1 MTLTRLFFAVALLA
15 TLALAYLAG
24 SSADP
29 TRTLS
34 IGAVLGLALVLIVAF
49 WSRGPQT
56 PPPRSPL
63 EAPAPQVIT
72 LSAAPAAAP
81 ARGLDLGDVLD
92 ALPVG
97 VMVIGADG
105 KISAF
110 NEAAGK
116 IFGVPAARAANR
128 ALIEI
133 VRSFDLDK
141 RVSATLRDGAEESSE
156 LAFSGT
162 QERSL
167 LVTTR
172 ALAGVG
178 GERSA
183 LVIVSDQ
190 SRMRELEALRREFVS
205 NVSHELRTPLTAVK
219 LMVETLQSGVEQPER
234 DQFLNSIA
242 QETERMIALVEDLL
256 DLARLESG
264 KLELRLGTV
273 DVAALCRQAV
283 QAQRPRAQSQ
293 DIALDCSAPDE
304 PIMISA
310 DRDKLY
316 QVLVNLLDNALRHTP
331 ESGRVSLAASTR
343 DGSVAIEVSDTGA
356 GIPSTAL
363 PHIFE
368 RFYVVDPARAR
379 SRSGTGLGLAIVRHI
394 IEAHGGTIAARS
406 ELGVGTVFTC
416 TLPTGLQMQER
427 AL

>member
-1 MTLTRLFFAVALLA
+1 MTFPRLFSAVLLLMLFLL
-15 TLALAYLAG
+15 TYLAG
-24 SSADP
+24 SA
-29 TRTLS
+29 TGTERTT
-34 IGAVLGLALVLIVAF
+34 IIVAVLSLGLVFIASFRSIWMKTAAN
-49 WSRGPQT
+49 SSPS
-56 PPPRSPL
+56 PPRAIAHEPAQ
-63 EAPAPQVIT
+63 APAPQ
-72 LSAAPAAAP
+72 PA
-81 ARGLDLGDVLD
+81 LDLVDVLD

-97 VMVIGADG
+97 VMVIGPDG
-105 KISAF
+105 KITAF
-110 NEAAGK
+110 NAAAGQ

-167 LVTTR
+167 QVATR
-172 ALAGVG
+172 ALAGAN
-178 GERSA
+178 GERSV

-219 LMVETLQSGVEQPER
+219 LMVETLQSGVDQPDR
-234 DQFLNSIA
+234 DQFLSSIA

-264 KLELRLGTV
+264 KLELRLGAV

-283 QAQRPRAQSQ
+283 QAQRARAQSQ
-293 DIALDCSAPDE
+293 GIDLECSAPNA
-304 PIMISA
+304 PITISA

-316 QVLVNLLDNALRHTP
+316 QVLVNLVDNALRHTP
-331 ESGRVSLAASTR
+331 ESGRVSLAVSR
-343 DGSVAIEVSDTGA
+343 PGDDVHIVVSDTGA

-379 SRSGTGLGLAIVRHI
+379 SHSGTGLGLAIVRHI
-394 IEAHGGTIAARS
+394 IEAHGGTISAQS
-406 ELGVGTVFTC
+406 ELGVGTTFTC
-416 TLPTGLQMQER
+416 TLRTGLQMQER